1 MIVDFLLD
9 KMAEQQHKPAVAV
22 GNQRISFAQ
31 LSEKFTS
38 WQKWL
43 KQQDVHPG
51 AVVTLKGDYS
61 VNTISLFLAL
71 AENRNIIVPLSSDS
85 KPQYQEFSDIAQPE
99 YDISFKDEQPL
110 LINIPQS
117 NTHSL
122 YRQLQN
128 QNTPGLVLFSSGS
141 TGKSKAILH
150 NLALL
155 LNKFK
160 TPRNSLRTL
169 VFLQI
174 DHIGGINTLLYILA
188 NGGTAVVPSSR
199 SPVDIC
205 AAIETHR
212 VEVLPTSPTFLNL
225 LLLSGATESKDLSS
239 LNLIT
244 YGTEPMPKSTLAAV
258 RKRFPAT
265 RLLQTYG
272 LSEVGILRS
281 KSKDSSSLWV
291 KVGGKEFKI
300 KVVDGKLWIKSE
312 SAMLGYLN
320 APSPFDADGFLDTGD
335 MVEQQGEWLKILG
348 RQSEIIN
355 VGGEKVYPAEVE
367 SIILDMPEVDDVVV
381 FGQANSITGMLVAA
395 DVKLVTEE
403 PLSTFKVKLR
413 QHCLGKLTPYKV
425 PNKITLINDYTH
437 NARFKRMRKKT

>member
-9 KMAEQQHKPAVAV
+9 KMAEQQHQPAIVV
-22 GNQRISFAQ
+22 GSQTISFSQ
-31 LSEKFTS
+31 LSKKFYA
-38 WQKWL
+38 WQEWL
-43 KQQDVHPG
+43 AQECIQTG
-51 AVVTLKGDYS
+51 SVVALKGDYS
-61 VNTISLFLAL
+61 VNSVSLFLAL
-71 AENRNIIVPLSSDS
+71 AENRNIIVPLSTDS
-85 KPQYQEFSDIAQPE
+85 QPQYQEFNDIAQPE
-99 YDISFKDEQPL
+99 YDICFSDGQPKL
-110 LINIPQS
+110 VRIAQP
-117 NTHSL
+117 NTHML
-122 YRQLQN
+122 YRQLRERS
-128 QNTPGLVLFSSGS
+128 TPGLVLFSSGS

-150 NLALL
+150 DLSLL

-160 TPRNSLRTL
+160 TPRNALRTL

-199 SPVDIC
+199 SPAEIC
-205 AAIETHR
+205 AAIEAQR

-225 LLLSGATESKDLSS
+225 LLLSGATECRDLSS
-239 LNLIT
+239 LKLIT
-244 YGTEPMPKSTLAAV
+244 YGTEPMPNSTLAAV
-258 RKRFPAT
+258 GKRFPET

-281 KSKDSSSLWV
+281 KSKDSHSLWV
-291 KVGGKEFKI
+291 KVGGKEFQT

-320 APSPFDADGFLDTGD
+320 APSPFDEDGYLDTGD

-381 FGQANSITGMLVAA
+381 FGQVNTITGMLVAA
-395 DVKLVTEE
+395 DIKLIAEE
-403 PLSTFKVKLR
+403 SLSSFKVKLR
-413 QHCLGKLTPYKV
+413 QYCSGKLAPYKV
-425 PNKITLINDYTH
+425 PNKITIVHDYTH
-437 NARFKRMRKKT
+437 NARFKRMRNKA